1 MKKLQ
6 NLARLEKHLNYLMIS
21 MIHTGKTGIKNVIAL
36 QKKIDTYTHKINH
49 IRQSMSV

>member
-21 MIHTGKTGIKNVIAL
+21 MIHTGKTGVKNVTVL
-36 QKKIDTYTHKINH
+36 QKKIDTYNHKINH
-49 IRQSMSV
+49 IRQSMSA